1 MLLNGVVSTAL
12 ALAGIASACPGI
24 DHAQGLAPRNPNHST
39 QPSGG
44 DRLLRELNWGDL
56 AVLATTDIHGYYQGH
71 QKKSQPEPNY
81 SGDWGDFASF
91 VAHMRKLAKN
101 KGIDL
106 LLVDSGDLHDGAG
119 LSDGFP
125 AGQVDGQVSNQL
137 HAKVDYDLLTVGNH
151 ELYKYQ
157 VGWNTLTEF
166 VPKTHGRYVSSNV
179 KISHTPPRGGSGAA
193 NVTYN
198 FGEQFVKFKT
208 DHGRKITSLGV
219 LFNFTGADNGITVQ
233 DPAKMVLEPWFSDA
247 IKEEPDVFLI
257 AGHMPVRND
266 QFPVVVDAIR
276 KVHPTTPI
284 LILGG
289 HSHIRDCTQYDKYSM
304 GLESGRYLETIGWLS
319 MNFTK
324 DGPPTFS
331 RSYIDANR
339 RNYAFHTGLAS
350 KPQKFDTALGKKI
363 TKQMNEVANAWNLS
377 HVYGTAPQDYY
388 LQRVPINDT
397 SSLINFMT
405 NKVLP
410 TVISTSNPRRK
421 GVPNLVIANS
431 GSQRFDL
438 YAGPFT
444 KNDQYIVSPFTDAFQ
459 YIKDVPYKYASQII
473 HSLNND
479 KAAQASSRR
488 RDLVSEEKEEEL
500 YAKGHV
506 SHIYNRWMR
515 EQHIFASTNPSPNP
529 NPRIDDAAAAAA
541 EDLAKLDARAA
552 EAQEQRTLGYV
563 TKDQCPGEGDDT
575 VHTAIPYALVPDYVQ
590 SPVTGGN
597 VGADDKVDVI
607 FLDFIATNVVRILNS
622 VQKDRTYAL
631 SDVAPYNQYTTQDIY
646 PLYAEQVWAK
656 NSTSN

>member
-1 MLLNGVVSTAL
+1 MAL
-12 ALAGIASACPGI
+12 ALAGLTAACPGI
-24 DHAQGLAPRNPNHST
+24 DHAQGLAPRSPNHST
-39 QPSGG
+39 KPSGG
-44 DRLLRELNWGDL
+44 ETLLRELTWGDL
-56 AVLATTDIHGYYQGH
+56 AFIHTTDIHGWYQGH
-71 QKKSQPEPNY
+71 QKKSYPEPNY
-81 SGDWGDFASF
+81 NGDWGDFASF
-91 VAHMRKLAKN
+91 VAHMRKLAKK

-125 AGQVDGQVSNQL
+125 AGQVDGQVSNQF
-137 HAKVDYDLLTVGNH
+137 HAKIDFDLLTVGNH
-151 ELYKYQ
+151 ELYKYE

-166 VPKTHGRYVSSNV
+166 VPTTKGRYVSSNV
-179 KISHTPPRGGSGAA
+179 QISHAAPRGGA

-233 DPAKMVLEPWFSDA
+233 DPAKMVLEPWFAEA
-247 IKEEPDVFLI
+247 IAEEPDVFLI
-257 AGHMPVRND
+257 AGHMPVRHD
-266 QFPVVVDAIR
+266 QFPTVVNAVR

-284 LILGG
+284 VVLGG
-289 HSHIRDCTQYDKYSM
+289 HSHIRDCTQYDKHSM
-304 GLESGRYLETIGWLS
+304 GLESGRYLETVGWLS
-319 MNFTK
+319 MNLTS
-324 DGPPTFS
+324 DGPTFS

-339 RNYAFHTGLAS
+339 RNYAFHAGLAS
-350 KPQKFDTALGKKI
+350 KPDKFDTALGKKI
-363 TKQMNEVANAWNLS
+363 TKEMDQVATAWNLS

-410 TVISTSNPRRK
+410 TVISTSNPERK
-421 GVPNLVIANS
+421 GVPNMVIANT

-473 HSLNND
+473 HKLNND
-479 KAAQASSRR
+479 KVAQATSRK
-488 RDLVSEEKEEEL
+488 RDVVDAESESGL
-500 YAKGHV
+500 YAQGHV
-506 SHIYNRWMR
+506 SHIYNRWMK
-515 EQHIFASTNPSPNP
+515 EQHVFAAHS
-529 NPRIDDAAAAAA
+529 AAA

-552 EAQEQRTLGYV
+552 EAEAQRTLGYV

-575 VHTAIPYALVPDYVQ
+575 VHTAIPYASVPDYVQ
-590 SPVTGGN
+590 SPVTGEN

-607 FLDFIATNVVRILNS
+607 FLDFIASNVVRILNS
-622 VQKDRTYAL
+622 IQTDRNYTAAE
-631 SDVAPYNQYTTQDIY
+631 VAPYNQYTTQDIY
-646 PLYAEQVWAK
+646 PLYAEQVWA
-656 NSTSN
+656 NNTASS

>member
-1 MLLNGVVSTAL
+1 MWLNSIASAAF
-12 ALAGIASACPGI
+12 ALAGFVSLASACPGI

-44 DRLLRELNWGDL
+44 ESLLRELQWGDI
-56 AVLATTDIHGYYQGH
+56 VLLHTTDIHGWYLAH

-91 VAHMRKLAKN
+91 VAHMRKLAKK
-101 KGIDL
+101 KGVDL

-125 AGQVDGQVSNQL
+125 TGQVDGQVSNQF

-151 ELYKYQ
+151 ELYKYE

-166 VPKTHGRYVSSNV
+166 VPKTHGRYVGSNV
-179 KISHTPPRGGSGAA
+179 KISHTPPRGGA

-198 FGEQFVKFKT
+198 FGEQFIKFKT
-208 DHGRKITSLGV
+208 DSGRKITSLGV

-233 DPAKMVLEPWFSDA
+233 DPAKMVLEPWFADA
-247 IKEEPDVFLI
+247 IREEPDVFLI

-266 QFPVVVDAIR
+266 QFPVVVNAIR

-284 LILGG
+284 MILGG
-289 HSHIRDCTQYDKYSM
+289 HSHIRDCTQYDQYSM

-339 RNYAFHTGLAS
+339 RNYAFHAGLAS

-363 TKQMNEVANAWNLS
+363 TKQMNDVADAWNLS
-377 HVYGTAPQDYY
+377 YVYGTAPQDYY
-388 LQRVPINDT
+388 LQRVPVNDT
-397 SSLINFMT
+397 SSLINFMI

-410 TVISTSNPRRK
+410 TVISTSNPDRK

-488 RDLVSEEKEEEL
+488 RDVESEEKEKEL

-506 SHIYNRWMR
+506 SHIYNRWMK
-515 EQHIFASTNPSPNP
+515 EQHVFASNNPDP
-529 NPRIDDAAAAAA
+529 NPRIDAAAAAVA

-552 EAQEQRTLGYV
+552 EAQAQRTLGYV

-575 VHTAIPYALVPDYVQ
+575 VHTAIPYASVPDYVQ

-607 FLDFIATNVVRILNS
+607 FLDFIAKNVVRILNN
-622 VQKDRTYAL
+622 VQKDKTYAL
-631 SDVAPYNQYTTQDIY
+631 SDVSPYNQYTTQDIY

-656 NSTSN
+656 NTTST

>member
-1 MLLNGVVSTAL
+1 MLLNTFVSAAL
-12 ALAGIASACPGI
+12 ALAGYAAACPGI
-24 DHAQGLAPRNPNHST
+24 DHAQGLAPRDPNHSVRAN
-39 QPSGG
+39 GG
-44 DRLLRELNWGDL
+44 DSLLCDLSWGDL
-56 AVLATTDIHGYYQGH
+56 VVLHSTDIHGWYQGH
-71 QKKSQPEPNY
+71 QKKSEPEPNY

-91 VAHMRKLAKN
+91 VSHMRKLAKK
-101 KGIDL
+101 KGVDL

-125 AGQVDGQVSNQL
+125 AGQVDGQVSNQF
-137 HAKVDYDLLTVGNH
+137 HAMVDYDLLSVGNH
-151 ELYKYQ
+151 ELYKYE
-157 VGWNTLTEF
+157 VAWNTLTEF

-179 KISHTPPRGGSGAA
+179 KISHAAPRGGA

-208 DHGRKITSLGV
+208 DSGRKVTSLGV
-219 LFNFTGADNGITVQ
+219 LFNFTGADAGITVQ
-233 DPAKMVLEPWFSDA
+233 DPAKMVLEPWFTQA
-247 IKEEPDVFLI
+247 IQEEPDVFLI

-266 QFPVVVDAIR
+266 QFPVVVDAVR

-284 LILGG
+284 MVLGG

-304 GLESGRYLETIGWLS
+304 GLESGRYLETIGWMS

-324 DGPPTFS
+324 DGPTFS

-339 RNYAFHTGLAS
+339 RNYAYHAGLAA
-350 KPQKFDTALGKKI
+350 KPHKFDTALGKKI
-363 TKQMNEVANAWNLS
+363 TKEMNQVANAWNLS

-410 TVISTSNPRRK
+410 TVISTSNPDRK
-421 GVPNLVIANS
+421 DVPNLVIANT

-459 YIKDVPYKYASQII
+459 YIKDVPYKYAGQII
-473 HSLNND
+473 HKLNND
-479 KAAQASSRR
+479 KVAQATSRR
-488 RDLVSEEKEEEL
+488 RDVASADDDEKEL
-500 YAKGHV
+500 YAQGHV
-506 SHIYNRWMR
+506 SHIYNRWMK
-515 EQHIFASTNPSPNP
+515 EQHTFATAHS
-529 NPRIDDAAAAAA
+529 AAA

-552 EAQEQRTLGYV
+552 EAQAQRTLGYV
-563 TKDQCPGEGDDT
+563 TKDECPGDGDDT
-575 VHTAIPYALVPDYVQ
+575 VHTAIPYASVPDYVQ
-590 SPVTGGN
+590 SPVTGNN
-597 VGADDKVDVI
+597 VGPDDKVDVI
-607 FLDFIATNVVRILNS
+607 FLDFIAKNVVRLLNGM
-622 VQKDRTYAL
+622 QTDRTYSL

-646 PLYAEQVWAK
+646 PLYAEQVWSK
-656 NSTSN
+656 NTTSA